1 MKSLCNYIVII
12 FTGILLTACAMGPEF
27 ERPDLH
33 ITPTGAF
40 LNAPMV
46 SPDEQSADFRELQ
59 NWWQIFDDPEINQ
72 VVESVLANNLD
83 IQQAAARVMEIQAV
97 FKQTQADQYP
107 TLNLGVEAG
116 RRSYSTTN
124 PLTGNAGTKISD
136 AYSLSLPASFEI
148 DLWGRL
154 ARSTEAARA
163 QLLSAEENRRTVV
176 QTMIAEAVNLYLNIE
191 STERQIQ
198 VNNKSVDAFRK
209 SLEIVEGRYRRGLTT
224 ILDVRQA
231 SRILAQAESQ
241 LPALKAALGIQNQ
254 ALAILQGQY
263 PKNKPAKDQ
272 AVDYFRLPPEIP
284 PGLPSDLI
292 KRRPDIIAAEGFL
305 HSACAQ
311 IGVAKA
317 ARFPQIK
324 LTGTFGYASDE
335 LNSLFK
341 PESELWSIAAGGMQS
356 VFDAGKLAANQR
368 AAEARYEQ
376 ALTAYAKTVLQAFG
390 EVEGALLNRKEKV
403 ERRKR
408 LLKYRD
414 EAAAT
419 LDVANDRY
427 GRGLVD
433 YLTVLDS
440 QQVRVSA
447 ELLLIAVEYEIL
459 SNHVS
464 LCRALGGGWD
474 IELSQ
479 VQQKNAKPNVKPD
492 A

>member
-1 MKSLCNYIVII
+1 MKSQRIFIFII
-12 FTGILLTACAMGPEF
+12 FTGLMLPACAMGPEF
-27 ERPDLH
+27 ERPNLN
-33 ITPTGAF
+33 ITPTGNF
-40 LNAPMV
+40 LNAPMNT
-46 SPDEQSADFRELQ
+46 PDDQSVEFQDLK
-59 NWWQIFDDPEINQ
+59 NWWQIFDDPEIDRLVEN
-72 VVESVLANNLD
+72 VVTNNLD
-83 IQQAAARVMEIQAV
+83 IQKAAARVLEAQSV
-97 FKQTQADQYP
+97 FSQIRADQYP
-107 TLNLGVEAG
+107 NLNLSVEAG
-116 RRSYSTTN
+116 RRSYATIN
-124 PLTGNAGTKISD
+124 PLTGNAGTKVSD
-136 AYSLSLPASFEI
+136 EYSLSLPAAFEV

-154 ARSTEAARA
+154 ARSTEAAKA
-163 QLLSAEENRRTVV
+163 QLLSTEENRRTVV
-176 QTMIAEAVNLYLNIE
+176 QTMIAEAVTLYLNIE

-198 VNNKSVDAFRK
+198 VNNRSVDAFRK

-241 LPALKAALGIQNQ
+241 LPALTAALGIQNQ
-254 ALAILQGQY
+254 SLAILQGQY
-263 PKNKPAKDQ
+263 PTNKPAKDPGP
-272 AVDYFRLPPEIP
+272 DYFRLPPDIP

-292 KRRPDIIAAEGFL
+292 KRRPDIIAAEGSL
-305 HSACAQ
+305 HAACAQ
-311 IGVAKA
+311 IGVTEA

-335 LNSLFK
+335 LNSLFDPK
-341 PESELWSIAAGGMQS
+341 SELWRIAAGGMQS

-376 ALTAYAKTVLQAFG
+376 ALADYAKTVLLAFG
-390 EVEGALLNRKEKV
+390 EVEGSLLNRKEKI
-403 ERRKR
+403 ERRNR

-419 LDVANDRY
+419 LDVAYDRY
-427 GRGLVD
+427 SRGLVD

-440 QQVRVSA
+440 QQVRINA
-447 ELLLIAVEYEIL
+447 EIQLIAVEFEIL

-474 IELSQ
+474 LKLSEN
-479 VQQKNAKPNVKPD
+479 QQKITQPD

>member
-1 MKSLCNYIVII
+1 MRCATRDLVII
-12 FTGILLTACAMGPEF
+12 LGMLTTSAPLVFAQETWMLGAGQATFSWSEDAA
-27 ERPDLH
+27 E
-33 ITPTGAF
+33 PTTE
-40 LNAPMV
+40 P
-46 SPDEQSADFRELQ
+46 
-59 NWWQIFDDPEINQ
+59 
-72 VVESVLANNLD
+72 
-83 IQQAAARVMEIQAV
+83 ARVAGDNL
-97 FKQTQADQYP
+97 TQEDYR
-107 TLNLGVEAG
+107 T
-116 RRSYSTTN
+116 
-124 PLTGNAGTKISD
+124 
-136 AYSLSLPASFEI
+136 ASFEI

-176 QTMIAEAVNLYLNIE
+176 QTIIAEAVNLYLNIE
-191 STERQIQ
+191 SIERQIQ
-198 VNNKSVDAFRK
+198 VNHKSIDAFAR

-241 LPALKAALGIQNQ
+241 LPALTAALGIQNQ
-254 ALAILQGQY
+254 SLAILQGQY

-272 AVDYFRLPPEIP
+272 ARDYFRLPPEIP

-292 KRRPDIIAAEGFL
+292 QRRPDIIAAEGFL

-335 LNSLFK
+335 LNSLFE

-376 ALTAYAKTVLQAFG
+376 ALTTYAKTVLQAFG

-419 LDVANDRY
+419 LDVAYDRY

-433 YLTVLDS
+433 YLTILDS
-440 QQVRVSA
+440 QQVRVNA
-447 ELLLIAVEYEIL
+447 ELLLITVEYEIL

-479 VQQKNAKPNVKPD
+479 VQQKNAKPNVKPNVKPD
-492 A
+492 V